1 MAPDATSKELPLCR
15 PLNTTGPKER
25 ITCLEECRPDPKH
38 TIEGLGL
45 NLLETITLPVQFS
58 SSNIESH
65 EFEKYRYYFPEE
77 EVYLNQSS
85 DYVVGKNPS
94 MAYQP
99 HAYHERLFRRIIAKL
114 YRAGVLDPQKN
125 ILNSG
130 SNMGDNALPWARML
144 KNLTRDDQ
152 SPGKVYANSNLATS
166 IISHNHYI
174 GKHYEPIGGGNI
186 KYVS

>member
-1 MAPDATSKELPLCR
+1 M
-15 PLNTTGPKER
+15 
-25 ITCLEECRPDPKH
+25 
-38 TIEGLGL
+38 
-45 NLLETITLPVQFS
+45 
-58 SSNIESH
+58 
-65 EFEKYRYYFPEE
+65 
-77 EVYLNQSS
+77 YLNQSS
-85 DYVVGKNPS
+85 DYVVGKKPS